1 MENYMKKI
9 FIALLCCMLLVSCG
23 GGNEVSDISGEVSEE
38 SENPLNS
45 LDPLSVLPDGQ
56 FKGEKTVIWTTDLSV
71 AKPENAYDT
80 ALKKVMQERIDAIE
94 NKLDTEIVIEK
105 KTSAEITNALR
116 SDGEHPDIILM
127 PSSQSALNSADGL
140 YANLWSLPYFNKAA
154 EALNGAAE
162 EQTINNSLYMLTAPF
177 NMIQQNS
184 LVVYANRTLI
194 EQAGMRSPAYSVAEG
209 DWTYDKMYEYISAIS
224 TVAGKPSAD
233 IEKDIFGFTT
243 VGLDT
248 KSLINTL
255 WNGSGIEYFGKT
267 MGKPLS
273 AGFDYEKGKTATQG
287 VKMLMESGTR
297 LNDNGD
303 VDTKQA
309 FLNGKSVFCIT
320 YLSTFA
326 GEQRIKDF
334 EWEILPIPK
343 SETAQE
349 EYSTNFT
356 EGICISV
363 PASAKD
369 TYRAGLVLSAW
380 ILASRDIAPTLQQY
394 YITHTSTDN
403 RNTVMMQTIF
413 DTTDYAITEL
423 YSSIYTIGSVGRNL
437 IASSVTDNINLETY
451 IRWQD
456 EQMNQTAEK
465 FK

>member
-1 MENYMKKI
+1 MKKI

-154 EALNGAAE
+154 EALGGAAE

-209 DWTYDKMYEYISAIS
+209 DWTYDKMYEYNKVFKKYPSLKQIFEVDKN
-224 TVAGKPSAD
+224 TGK
-233 IEKDIFGFTT
+233 IEYYFAFGF
-243 VGLDT
+243 V
-248 KSLINTL
+248 
-255 WNGSGIEYFGKT
+255 
-267 MGKPLS
+267 
-273 AGFDYEKGKTATQG
+273 
-287 VKMLMESGTR
+287 VKL
-297 LNDNGD
+297 
-303 VDTKQA
+303 
-309 FLNGKSVFCIT
+309 
-320 YLSTFA
+320 
-326 GEQRIKDF
+326 
-334 EWEILPIPK
+334 
-343 SETAQE
+343 
-349 EYSTNFT
+349 
-356 EGICISV
+356 
-363 PASAKD
+363 
-369 TYRAGLVLSAW
+369 
-380 ILASRDIAPTLQQY
+380 
-394 YITHTSTDN
+394 
-403 RNTVMMQTIF
+403 
-413 DTTDYAITEL
+413 
-423 YSSIYTIGSVGRNL
+423 
-437 IASSVTDNINLETY
+437 
-451 IRWQD
+451 
-456 EQMNQTAEK
+456 
-465 FK
+465 